1 LTLFDSRPERGVARD
16 GNNYFKFREVALAKV
31 STASSKCIL
40 KILPTK
46 IGGAANERVVQ
57 AENMN

>member
-31 STASSKCIL
+31 STSSSKCIL
-40 KILPTK
+40 KILPTT
-46 IGGAANERVVQ
+46 IGGAANEKLVQ
-57 AENMN
+57 ADNMN